1 MKALKF
7 FLYLILAVIFVGG
20 NSEMFNYVVGGGWL
34 NGSLAS
40 IGMFVVCVLGFN
52 YLMYLAVIYIRSMKG
67 TC

>member
-1 MKALKF
+1 
-7 FLYLILAVIFVGG
+7 
-20 NSEMFNYVVGGGWL
+20 MFNYVVGGGWL